1 MLQCSWFQE
10 KPLVQNIWQYQRN
23 NNNNTQTGSKYD
35 QFFSSP
41 EGEVAVGVAASPES
55 AFSCQPLWCA
65 ATSSPAAH
73 FRKAVWARAAQPS
86 HAMASSMIQPAH
98 STAAHITACPMAWS
112 VHSLARRQS
121 KPKQQNER
129 IYRKKKNKNTGKP
142 AKFLL
147 VKKWPQHSLLCLQSL
162 NDAL

>member
-1 MLQCSWFQE
+1 M
-10 KPLVQNIWQYQRN
+10 
-23 NNNNTQTGSKYD
+23 
-35 QFFSSP
+35 
-41 EGEVAVGVAASPES
+41 AVGVAASPES

-129 IYRKKKNKNTGKP
+129 IYRKKK
-142 AKFLL
+142 
-147 VKKWPQHSLLCLQSL
+147 KKYWQACKISFG
-162 NDAL
+162 